1 MQTDEFE
8 ALLRNKQR
16 RLVVTKHAS
25 KRAKE
30 RLMLEASFYDDILHG
45 KPAATSELESEE
57 KGERKFMVY
66 YHQAGTFYHVYV
78 IVMDGTLRLLTVY
91 RANKV
96 RQKALSKGGV
106 K

>member
-1 MQTDEFE
+1 MVIEEFE
-8 ALLRNKQR
+8 KLLLEKKRM
-16 RLVVTKHAS
+16 LIITKHAS

-45 KPAATSELESEE
+45 EPAASSELESEG

-66 YHQAGTFYHVYV
+66 YHQAGVYYHVYV
-78 IVMDGTLRLLTVY
+78 IVIDGTLRLLTVY
-91 RANKV
+91 RANRV
-96 RQKALSKGGV
+96 RQKALSKEGV